1 MSKSAPVIPITFTV
15 ARGEEPVEAVLDFA
29 QHEDVI
35 STTRWRVPRMLDEG
49 DLAMRFRAA
58 DARELAMLAAKRWR
72 HYRTSATTAHSLDQ
86 LQQLI
91 ARDQEGEYCFH
102 LKVTADWFPASLGEA
117 MVRRTWCHHLMLD
130 FMFVHPS
137 ISGRR
142 VDVRG
147 VGLSI
152 FQSVCLIAK
161 CLGCPLVWGEATKDS
176 STFYQKQLH
185 RMVRDRFEID
195 SDEIDKLAAQFA
207 PHLFPKGKFKLPL
220 KPRTSKIKP

>member
-1 MSKSAPVIPITFTV
+1 MSSAAPVIPITFTV
-15 ARGEEPVEAVLDFA
+15 VRDEEPAEAVLDFA

-35 STTRWRVPRMLDEG
+35 STTRWRVPRILDEG
-49 DLAMRFRAA
+49 AAALRFRAT

-72 HYRTSATTAHSLDQ
+72 HYRISATTAHSLEQ

-91 ARDQEGEYCFH
+91 AGNSEGEYCFH
-102 LKVTADWFPASLGEA
+102 LKVTAEWFPASLGGA

-161 CLGCPLVWGEATKDS
+161 CIGCPLVWGEATRDS
-176 STFYQKQLH
+176 RTFYQKQLH
-185 RMVRDRFEID
+185 RIVLDRFEIE
-195 SDEIDKLAAQFA
+195 SGEIEKLAAQFA
-207 PHLFPKGKFKLPL
+207 PHLFSRGKFKLPL
-220 KPRTSKIKP
+220 KSRTSRIKP